1 MRRKNKLSHLVGRFF
16 GALLAQP
23 LTPTDVQW
31 VENCLLP
38 TEQAL
43 WQRMSKADQVHAFGV
58 MARVD
63 EELPEAPRE
72 VLAAALLHDV
82 GKVTS
87 NLGTFGRVAATLL
100 VAVPAAGR
108 HQVWAKQS
116 GIRGNLGRYL
126 THPDQGL
133 RLLTEAGSDPLTVAW
148 AEEHHRPANQW
159 TVETEYAA
167 VLWKA
172 DDD

>member
-1 MRRKNKLSHLVGRFF
+1 MR
-16 GALLAQP
+16 AQP

-43 WQRMSKADQVHAFGV
+43 WQRMSKADQAHAFGV
-58 MARVD
+58 AGRVRS
-63 EELPEAPRE
+63 ELPGAPRE
-72 VLAAALLHDV
+72 VMAAALLHDV

-87 NLGTFGRVAATLL
+87 SLGTFGRVAATLL
-100 VAVPAAGR
+100 AAMTTTGR
-108 HQVWAKQS
+108 HQAWAKQTD
-116 GIRGNLGRYL
+116 IRGDLGRYL
-126 THPDQGL
+126 THPDQGF

-148 AEEHHRPANQW
+148 AGEHHRPANQW